1 MNTSRALL
9 LAAAAM
15 LAMPAIAD
23 NEMQVRITP
32 TLSSIDVKHQGKT
45 VRIQRNQDQDNVLNP
60 AFQRTSRRC
69 PPFCVQ
75 PMHMPEGVETI
86 GELEMLDYL
95 RRAAGGDSS
104 ILIIDSRGPD
114 WLQRGTIPGSV
125 NIHYKRLSVKAA
137 GDGEVAAI
145 LHERFDAERDGE
157 LWDFRFAKTLV
168 LFCNG
173 SWCGQSPSNIRVLL
187 RLGYPPSKIKWYRGG
202 MQAWEAAG
210 LTTVVPEE

>member
-95 RRAAGGDSS
+95 RRMT
-104 ILIIDSRGPD
+104 R
-114 WLQRGTIPGSV
+114 
-125 NIHYKRLSVKAA
+125 
-137 GDGEVAAI
+137 
-145 LHERFDAERDGE
+145 
-157 LWDFRFAKTLV
+157 
-168 LFCNG
+168 
-173 SWCGQSPSNIRVLL
+173 
-187 RLGYPPSKIKWYRGG
+187 
-202 MQAWEAAG
+202 
-210 LTTVVPEE
+210 